1 MTGTTSSSIGRLL
14 QAGFALQ
21 QKGQLDQARACYA
34 QVLQIDSRNFD
45 ALQLSGLCALLAG
58 DNASAL
64 HFLDQALALRQDVAS
79 VFNQRGVA
87 LRRAGQQDK
96 ALSDFSRAI
105 SLAPRTADGHF
116 NRANTLRELGRLTEA
131 LADYRQAVVLAP
143 GRADM
148 LNNLGGCLKELN
160 LHDEALAC
168 YDQLLALSQGNAEAH
183 SNRGLVLQH
192 LGRFEEALASA
203 DRALAISPTLA
214 DAWRERAASLI
225 ALGRQEEALESCAR
239 ALTIAPGSHEAH
251 ATRGMVLMELARAHE
266 AAVSFQRSLSLKPG
280 YIEARL
286 GLAKLAAE
294 EGRFTEAEDL
304 FESVRR
310 DDPANVGSL
319 HGLSGVRKFKADDPL
334 FAAIAEKLR
343 DTTLTSEQREQ
354 LHHGYAKI
362 SNDAG
367 LYDQAMEHFAKSKAC
382 RPSRFDLVRHRESIA
397 AMKRLF
403 TPDFFA
409 ARKGFGLADERP
421 VFVVGMPRSGTTL
434 TEQIISAHPLV
445 RGLGELQDLPQLAKT
460 LAGGPKH
467 HAGFTQAVATLDA
480 GAWRALADRYL
491 AAYRDTDAGALRIVD
506 KRPHNYEL
514 LGLIAVMF
522 PRARIIHC
530 RRNAMDNCLSM
541 YMQDFNVNHGYNRDL
556 ATLGHYFQSYEEIMA
571 HWRTVLP
578 LAMIDCVYE
587 DTVDHLETAAR
598 RLIEFL
604 GLDWDPAC
612 LDYHRQDRQV
622 RTPSQWQVRQPV
634 YRSSV
639 DAWRRYDSHLGPL
652 KAVLNPD

>member
-1 MTGTTSSSIGRLL
+1 MTETTSSSIGRLL

-21 QKGQLDQARACYA
+21 QKGQIEQARAYYA
-34 QVLQIDSRNFD
+34 RVLQIDAGNFD
-45 ALQLSGLCALLAG
+45 ALQLSGLCALMAG
-58 DNASAL
+58 DNVSAL
-64 HFLDQALALRQDVAS
+64 RFLDRALALRQDVAS

-87 LRRAGQQDK
+87 LRRAGQLDR

-105 SLAPRTADGHF
+105 SLAPRSADGHF
-116 NRANTLRELGRLTEA
+116 NRANALRETGRLTEA
-131 LADYRQAVVLAP
+131 LADYRQAMLLAP
-143 GRADM
+143 GRPDI
-148 LNNLGGCLKELN
+148 LNNMGGCLKELN

-168 YDQLLALSQGNAEAH
+168 YDQLLALNPGSAEAH

-203 DRALAISPTLA
+203 DSALAISPGLA
-214 DAWRERAASLI
+214 DAWRQRATSLI
-225 ALGRQEEALESCAR
+225 ALGRQEEALESCAK
-239 ALTIAPGSHEAH
+239 ALAIAPASHEAH
-251 ATRGMVLMELARAHE
+251 ATLGMALMELGRAHE
-266 AAVSFQRSLSLKPG
+266 AADSFQRSLSLRPG

-294 EGRFTEAEDL
+294 EGRFSEAEEL
-304 FESVRR
+304 FEGVRR
-310 DDPANVGSL
+310 DDPGNVGSL

-343 DTTLTSEQREQ
+343 DATLTSEQREQ

-367 LYDQAMEHFAKSKAC
+367 HYDQAMAHFALSKAC
-382 RPSRFDLVRHRESIA
+382 RPSRFDLARHRDSIA
-397 AMKRLF
+397 AMKGLF
-403 TPDFFA
+403 TPGFFA
-409 ARKGFGLADERP
+409 ERKNFGMTDERP

-460 LAGGPKH
+460 LGGGPKH
-467 HAGFTQAVATLDA
+467 PTGFTQAVAALDSV
-480 GAWRALADRYL
+480 AWRALAERYL
-491 AAYRDTDAGALRIVD
+491 AAYRDVDEGKLRIVD

-514 LGLIAVMF
+514 LGLVALMF
-522 PRARIIHC
+522 PGARIIHC

-556 ATLGHYFQSYEEIMA
+556 ATLGQYFRCYEEIMA
-571 HWRTVLP
+571 HWRAALP

-587 DTVDHLETAAR
+587 DTVDDLESSAR

-604 GLDWDPAC
+604 GLAWDPAC

-639 DAWRRYDSHLGPL
+639 DAWRRYESHLEPL
-652 KAVLNPD
+652 KSVLNPD